1 MTIARL
7 SSCRCASE
15 KPGLKKRTGCRV
27 IRRFKVSNFR
37 CLENAELVFSPEF
50 NLIYGAN
57 ASGKTSLLE
66 ALAYLGRGKS
76 FRGASTANLVRH
88 GETEFVLFGE
98 TQTDAR
104 SQRLGVRNS
113 RDGLEVRIDGS
124 SEGGAAALAD
134 ALPLQVIDPEVH
146 NLVAGGPELRRR
158 FLDWVAFHV
167 EHDHLD
173 TWRRFRRALK
183 QRNAALKARST
194 AAAIKSWNAEF
205 VELGLALDQSRRRAL
220 NVALES
226 LAEYGLGLLGT
237 ELGFEYQQGWS
248 RDRDLN
254 QSLEE
259 GLERDLQQGATQHG
273 PHRADLRIRYDE
285 RQARKLVSRGQQK
298 LLASA
303 MILAATET
311 AQTALERPLLLLLD
325 DPAAELDADSLSR
338 LLSAVNGLGC
348 QVVATSLD
356 RAALD
361 VPPGS
366 AMFHVEHGV
375 LTAD

>member
-1 MTIARL
+1 M
-7 SSCRCASE
+7 
-15 KPGLKKRTGCRV
+15 
-27 IRRFKVSNFR
+27 IRRFRVSNFR
-37 CLENAELVFSPEF
+37 CLENAELEFSREF

-57 ASGKTSLLE
+57 ASGKTSILE

-76 FRGASTANLVRH
+76 FRGATATNLVRH

-98 TQTDAR
+98 TMREAR

-113 RDGLEVRIDGS
+113 KDGLEVRVDGS
-124 SEGGAAALAD
+124 GEGGVAALAE

-167 EHDHLD
+167 EHDHLES
-173 TWRRFRRALK
+173 WRRFRRALK
-183 QRNAALKARST
+183 QRNAALKSRSS

-205 VELGLALDQSRRRAL
+205 IELSEELDQSRRRAL
-220 NVALES
+220 EVTKECLS
-226 LAEYGLGLLGT
+226 EYGQGLLGT

-248 RDRDLN
+248 KDKDLE
-254 QSLEE
+254 QCLLAGFARE
-259 GLERDLQQGATQHG
+259 QQLGATQHG
-273 PHRADLRIRYDE
+273 PHRADLRISYDE
-285 RQARKLVSRGQQK
+285 HQARKLVSRGQQK

-338 LLSAVNGLGC
+338 LLEAVIGLGC
-348 QVVATSLD
+348 QVVATSLEKNT
-356 RAALD
+356 LS
-361 VPPGS
+361 VPHGT
-366 AMFHVEHGV
+366 AMFHVEHGI
-375 LTAD
+375 LSATANT

>member
-1 MTIARL
+1 M
-7 SSCRCASE
+7 
-15 KPGLKKRTGCRV
+15 
-27 IRRFKVSNFR
+27 IRRFRVTNFR
-37 CLENAELVFSPEF
+37 CLENAELEFGADF

-88 GETEFVLFGE
+88 GESEFVLFGE
-98 TQTDAR
+98 TERDAR
-104 SQRLGVRNS
+104 SHKLGVRNS
-113 RDGLEVRIDGS
+113 KDGLEVRVDGS
-124 SEGGAAALAD
+124 GEGGVAALAD

-167 EHDHLD
+167 EHDHLE

-183 QRNAALKARST
+183 QRNAALKVRSALAT
-194 AAAIKSWNAEF
+194 IRSWNAEF
-205 VELGLALDQSRRRAL
+205 VELSEALDQSRRRSL
-220 NVALES
+220 EVAIES
-226 LAEYGLGLLGT
+226 LGDYGRGLLGT

-248 RDRDLN
+248 KDKSLE

-259 GLERDLQQGATQHG
+259 GLERDLQLGVSQHG
-273 PHRADLRIRYDE
+273 PHRADLKIRYDE

-303 MILAATET
+303 MILAATDT
-311 AQTALERPLLLLLD
+311 AQIALERPLLLLLD
-325 DPAAELDADSLSR
+325 DPAAELDADSLAR
-338 LLSAVNGLGC
+338 LLEAVSGLGC
-348 QVVATSLD
+348 QVVATSLEKD
-356 RAALD
+356 ALAM
-361 VPPGS
+361 PPGS

-375 LTAD
+375 LSPA